1 MNSFYTLNILFLSKK
16 QKLQKQIGEKRTS
29 FPVFPPIV
37 RIHFSSVGSYFKKHM
52 NFWMVEEFRI
62 VCLTSPSLIFPQKFG
77 DLNKISILG
86 FVHEWDMATQMTRYF
101 DEFIKW
107 KLHSFMFMTFMTRW
121 FDELLKRKFQ
131 VTFWNLNLYF
141 FTRMVLLATL
151 HSPS

>member
-77 DLNKISILG
+77 DLNKMSMLG
-86 FVHEWDMATQMTRYF
+86 FVHEWDMATQIFMYDTVFWRIFKVQNYTRYVYDF
-101 DEFIKW
+101 CD
-107 KLHSFMFMTFMTRW
+107 T
-121 FDELLKRKFQ
+121 
-131 VTFWNLNLYF
+131 VFWRIFKVQNS
-141 FTRMVLLATL
+141 LALFET
-151 HSPS
+151 